1 MSKKKLQLCKVW
13 YALMPSRCSLLIQ
26 RCYPMMLDHLL
37 FSWKILKYTHK
48 VWAFDMFKSSI
59 WTQKCNKT
67 HKSFAL
73 LVTVT
78 VSSNCLIIVC
88 LSFAKRQHFFVQGWV
103 LKCSIFCVRHNTNKM
118 KQGLTMET
126 WPLYDDMRI
135 IIWWYDDPHMISRWW
150 QEVAQMICVQEIFG
164 CNGYKLK
171 TSQELRMLS
180 WSLSDCKSLTPNV
193 MIQVSQFVSCF

>member
-1 MSKKKLQLCKVW
+1 MSKKKFQLCKVW
-13 YALMPSRCSLLIQ
+13 NALMPSRCSLLIQ

-48 VWAFDMFKSSI
+48 VWALDMFKSTI
-59 WTQKCNKT
+59 WTQKFFLWPWRY
-67 HKSFAL
+67 HLIVL
-73 LVTVT
+73 L
-78 VSSNCLIIVC
+78 
-88 LSFAKRQHFFVQGWV
+88 LSVFHLQKGNIFFVQGWV

-193 MIQVSQFVSCF
+193 MIQVSQFVSSFQLCH

>member
-1 MSKKKLQLCKVW
+1 M
-13 YALMPSRCSLLIQ
+13 LLN
-26 RCYPMMLDHLL
+26 HLL
-37 FSWKILKYTHK
+37 FGWKILKYTHK
-48 VWAFDMFKSSI
+48 VWAFDIFKSTV

-67 HKSFAL
+67 HKSVAL

-171 TSQELRMLS
+171 KVEIRPFWSYIIYDDQHMTSRWWPEATHMICVQEIFEIREGLKKNVFLGLR
-180 WSLSDCKSLTPNV
+180 P
-193 MIQVSQFVSCF
+193 

>member
-1 MSKKKLQLCKVW
+1 M
-13 YALMPSRCSLLIQ
+13 LLN
-26 RCYPMMLDHLL
+26 HLL
-37 FSWKILKYTHK
+37 FGWKILKYIHK

-126 WPLYDDMRI
+126 RPLYDYMRI

-150 QEVAQMICVQEIFG
+150 QEVAQMIWVQEIFG
-164 CNGYKLK
+164 CNGYKHK

-193 MIQVSQFVSCF
+193 MIQVSQFVSCFWLCH

>member
-1 MSKKKLQLCKVW
+1 MSKKKFQLCKVGN
-13 YALMPSRCSLLIQ
+13 ALKPSRCSLFIQ
-26 RCYPMMLDHLL
+26 RCYPILLDHLL
-37 FSWKILKYTHK
+37 FGWKILKYTHK

-126 WPLYDDMRI
+126 LMTLMMIWGSSYDDMMI
-135 IIWWYDDPHMISRWW
+135 LIWFQDDDRRLLKWYVFRKY
-150 QEVAQMICVQEIFG
+150 VV
-164 CNGYKLK
+164 
-171 TSQELRMLS
+171 
-180 WSLSDCKSLTPNV
+180 V
-193 MIQVSQFVSCF
+193 MVTNWKKWR